1 MTGYVYL
8 MLAIVGEL
16 LGTTLLKSSDG
27 FSRLGIG
34 VLSRLVYGI
43 CVWLLSK
50 ALQMIHLGVAYALWS
65 GIGIV
70 ATTLIGILFWQEILT
85 GAGVLGIALILAGIV
100 ILNLFGA
107 AA

>member
-16 LGTTLLKSSDG
+16 LGTTLLKYSDG

-34 VLSRLVYGI
+34 VLSLLFYGI
-43 CVWLLSK
+43 CFWLLSK

>member
-16 LGTTLLKSSDG
+16 LGTTLLKYSDG

-34 VLSRLVYGI
+34 VLSLLFYGI
-43 CVWLLSK
+43 CFWLLSK
-50 ALQMIHLGVAYALWS
+50 ALQMLPLGGAYAPWS